1 MEVFFQDTDYE
12 AYLDILKKQC
22 EEHGVEIWSYCLMS
36 NHIHLI
42 AVPKEPESLAKAI
55 GNTQYALA
63 LYQDDKFPGRMER
76 ILVAGEVLI
85 LCNG

>member
-1 MEVFFQDTDYE
+1 MVVLFNVKPYTSHCGTQR
-12 AYLDILKKQC
+12 AGKPGQ
-22 EEHGVEIWSYCLMS
+22 
-36 NHIHLI
+36 
-42 AVPKEPESLAKAI
+42 
-55 GNTQYALA
+55 GNRQYALA